1 MIDYRPIKDFS
12 DAIASYPPNDI
23 EVDIGV
29 YNGVVSFSIE
39 QWNKVS
45 HKTVY
50 SNHMVCNSHAEACM
64 IADTLNTFIHRRV

>member
-1 MIDYRPIKDFS
+1 
-12 DAIASYPPNDI
+12 
-23 EVDIGV
+23 VDIGV